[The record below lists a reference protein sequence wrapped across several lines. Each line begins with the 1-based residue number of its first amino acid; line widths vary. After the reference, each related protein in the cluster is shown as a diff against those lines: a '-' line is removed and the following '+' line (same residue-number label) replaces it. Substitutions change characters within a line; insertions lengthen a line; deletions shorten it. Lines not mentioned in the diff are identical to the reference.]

1 MKVPYIDLVAQNKK
15 YKKIFKSSLE
25 DLINKGD
32 YIIGSKVNEFEK
44 KFSNFIQSKYSV
56 GVGNGTDAL
65 FLSLKYLGIGKGDE
79 VITAPN
85 SYLSSASSIALTG
98 AKPVFVD
105 VNDDLNINP
114 DLIQG
119 SITKKTRAIVPVH
132 LTGKPAIIDQ
142 ILKIAKANNI
152 KIIEDCAQAV
162 GAKFQRSHIGNFGI
176 SGCFSLHPLKNLNA
190 LGDGGIISTNNKKM
204 YHWLLQARNHGHLNR
219 NDCSFWSH
227 NMRLDTLQ
235 ASFLIHKLKNL
246 KKINKRRREIANI
259 YKSQLADILKV
270 PSDNKHT
277 YSVYHT
283 YICKTDKRDEL
294 VTFLKNKKIETKIHY
309 PIPIHL
315 MKVFNN
321 EYKKNSFPN
330 TEKLSKMII
339 SLPIGEYLTNNQIE
353 YTITTIKKFFK

>member
-114 DLIQG
+114 DLI
-119 SITKKTRAIVPVH
+119 
-132 LTGKPAIIDQ
+132 L
-142 ILKIAKANNI
+142 
-152 KIIEDCAQAV
+152 
-162 GAKFQRSHIGNFGI
+162 
-176 SGCFSLHPLKNLNA
+176 
-190 LGDGGIISTNNKKM
+190 
-204 YHWLLQARNHGHLNR
+204 
-219 NDCSFWSH
+219 
-227 NMRLDTLQ
+227 
-235 ASFLIHKLKNL
+235 
-246 KKINKRRREIANI
+246 
-259 YKSQLADILKV
+259 
-270 PSDNKHT
+270 
-277 YSVYHT
+277 
-283 YICKTDKRDEL
+283 
-294 VTFLKNKKIETKIHY
+294 
-309 PIPIHL
+309 
-315 MKVFNN
+315 
-321 EYKKNSFPN
+321 
-330 TEKLSKMII
+330 
-339 SLPIGEYLTNNQIE
+339 
-353 YTITTIKKFFK
+353 